1 MSKAFESLFGSVTC
15 LPGWYVPYSSQVF
28 TFQTLTALSHS
39 PSFSMYR
46 IRTLEHKPVI
56 ISDAVLAEYGE
67 NKVET
72 LHVKNL
78 LSLGEDRYLTT
89 VILKV
94 SRSLFSSHS
103 CTS

>member
-1 MSKAFESLFGSVTC
+1 
-15 LPGWYVPYSSQVF
+15 
-28 TFQTLTALSHS
+28 
-39 PSFSMYR
+39 MYR

-94 SRSLFSSHS
+94 SQVLLPLSHVHSLKIGLDVSVALPSIQAQVHSSRQSTNYRS
-103 CTS
+103 

>member
-1 MSKAFESLFGSVTC
+1 LFGSVTC

>member
-1 MSKAFESLFGSVTC
+1 MFGSVTC